1 MYREIV
7 FPREQKPVY
16 EFPKETY
23 GKKVEIILEDAFIG
37 EDKSIQELLKEY
49 TFSSGGYKFDRDEA
63 NNYE

>member
-7 FPREQKPVY
+7 FPSEEKPVY

-23 GKKVEIILEDAFIG
+23 GRKVEIIIEDDCSG
-37 EDKSIQELLKEY
+37 DDKPIQELLKEF